1 MKIILLDDH
10 PLILNAL
17 ESEITKAHPHLV
29 ISKFTTIE
37 KAETFIKTNSVQ
49 FVICD
54 LEIVSGKSTVI
65 PELCYQNQIPY
76 MVYSSHTNKT
86 LIHKLQTNGLSI
98 YVSKASSQ
106 DELQMGIKALINSQ
120 SYFCSILREVMQS
133 DTQELDTEPLS
144 ASKTQLKILA
154 LLNSGFTQVEV
165 AQKLNLSLRTVINH
179 LAILRNNNA
188 CKSTAELLR
197 RYSFWAN

>member
-17 ESEITKAHPHLV
+17 EYEIKKIHPDLL
-29 ISKFTTIE
+29 IFKFTRIE
-37 KAETFIKTNSVQ
+37 KTETFIKTNSVQ

-54 LEIVSGKSTVI
+54 LEIVAGKSTVI

-86 LIHKLQTNGLSI
+86 LIHKLQSNGLKI
-98 YVSKASSQ
+98 YVSKASSPN
-106 DELQMGIKALINSQ
+106 ELQLGINALINGQ
-120 SYFCSILREVMQS
+120 PYFCSVFNEVMQS
-133 DTQELDTEPLS
+133 NVQELNTDPLI
-144 ASKTQLKILA
+144 ASKNQLKILSQ
-154 LLNSGFTQVEV
+154 LNLGFTQVEV
-165 AQKLNLSLRTVINH
+165 ARKLNLSLRTIINH

-188 CKSTAELLR
+188 CKTTAELLR